1 MLRGFFVIFLLCTIA
16 IIAVFGFRG
25 QVSTAPPL
33 ELFPDMVRQMKVRA
47 QAPLDFFADGRG
59 PRLPVAG
66 TVPIGYEMPTKPNM
80 PETQPM
86 SVGPWS
92 HPNASFSVG
101 TDYYNTGKMRD
112 QWGTGIPLEVTREL
126 MERGQQRFNIT
137 CVMCHGA
144 AAAGNGITKQYG
156 LTTVVTLQDDRIR
169 KMSDGEVFNTITNG
183 KNTMMAYGPTIIV
196 PDRWAIIAYLR
207 ALQRSQNGVIADV
220 PPEHRADLDKPAENK
235 PPEAKPAAKQEAS
248 KK

>member
-1 MLRGFFVIFLLCTIA
+1 MLRGFLVIFLLCTIA

-25 QVSTAPPL
+25 QTSTGPPL

-47 QAPLDFFADGRG
+47 QAPLNFFADGRG

-66 TVPIGYEMPTKPNM
+66 TVPIGYEMPKQEAVAT
-80 PETQPM
+80 TGVAA
-86 SVGPWS
+86 VGPYS
-92 HPNASFSVG
+92 HPHASFSAG
-101 TDYYNTGKMRD
+101 ADYYNTGKMGDR
-112 QWGTGIPLEVTREL
+112 WGTGIPLEVTREL

-156 LTTVVTLQDDRIR
+156 LATVVSLQDERLR
-169 KMSDGEVFNTITNG
+169 KMSDGEIFNTITNG
-183 KNTMMAYGPTIIV
+183 KNTMMAYGPNVIIA
-196 PDRWAIIAYLR
+196 DRWAIIAYLR
-207 ALQRSQNGVIADV
+207 ALQRNQNAAIADV
-220 PPEHRADLDKPAENK
+220 PEEHR
-235 PPEAKPAAKQEAS
+235 PELE